1 MPESAARARTGR
13 RLFRSSL
20 VVGSMTM
27 ISRVAGLVRDVVIAS
42 MVGANANADAFFV
55 AFRVPQFLRRLFA
68 EGAFAQAFVPVL
80 TEYRATRT
88 VAEIK
93 ALVDTVAGVLGAAL
107 LAVTALAVLAAPV
120 VTLVFAPGFA
130 QMPGKLALTADLIRI
145 TFPYLFFIS
154 MTGFAG
160 AVLNSY
166 ARFAVPAI
174 TPVFLN
180 LTLIAGALVAS
191 RWFAEPV
198 FALAWAVF
206 MAGLIQLLFQVPFL
220 ARLRMLPRPRFDT
233 GHPGVGRILK
243 LMLPA
248 MFGVSVSQINLLLD
262 TVLASFLPTGSVSW
276 LYYSERLTELPLG
289 VFGIAIA
296 TVILPGLSRE
306 YTTASGAEFRHT
318 LDWAIR
324 MILLIGLPASFA
336 LLILAGPIL
345 GTLFQYGAMSGRDV
359 DMASLSLAALALGLP
374 AFMLIKVLA
383 TAYYSRQDTRT
394 PVIIGIKAMVANMGL
409 NLLFVVPLHL
419 FWQVGHMGL
428 SLATTGAAWLNA
440 GLLLHGLVRRDIYRP
455 APGLLR
461 DVGRMGAAV
470 VLMCGVLALA
480 LVWMQDLDALRWSA
494 RVLRLGLACL
504 AGIAVYFGALALLFP
519 RERGEVAALL
529 RRRPWVRL

>member
-1 MPESAARARTGR
+1 MPESQARERTAD
-13 RLFRSSL
+13 RLLRSSL
-20 VVGSMTM
+20 VVGGMTM

-42 MVGANANADAFFV
+42 MLGANANADAFFV

-80 TEYRATRT
+80 AEYRATRP
-88 VAEIK
+88 AEEVK
-93 ALVDTVAGVLGAAL
+93 RLVDAVCGVLGAAL

-130 QMPGKLALTADLIRI
+130 QMPQKLALTAELIRI

-154 MTGFAG
+154 LTGFAG

-174 TPVFLN
+174 TPLFLN

-191 RWFAEPV
+191 RGFAEPV

-220 ARLRMLPRPRFDT
+220 ARIRMLPRPRLDPR
-233 GHPGVGRILK
+233 HPGVGRILR

-262 TVLASFLPTGSVSW
+262 TVLASFLPSGSVSW

-306 YTTASGAEFRHT
+306 YSTQSNAEYRHT

-324 MILLIGLPASFA
+324 MILVIGLPASVA
-336 LLILAGPIL
+336 LVILAGPIL
-345 GTLFQYGAMSGRDV
+345 GTLFQYGAMSARDV
-359 DMASLSLAALALGLP
+359 DMASLSLAAMALGLP

-394 PVIIGIKAMVANMGL
+394 PVIIGIKAMIANMGL

-440 GLLLHGLVRRDIYRP
+440 GLLLHGLMRRAVYRP
-455 APGLLR
+455 EPGLLR
-461 DVGRMGAAV
+461 DVGRMGVAV
-470 VLMCGVLALA
+470 ALMCAVLLPAL
-480 LVWMQDLDALRWSA
+480 LWMQDLDTLHWSA

-504 AGIAVYFGALALLFP
+504 AGIAVYFGVLALLFP
-519 RERGEVAALL
+519 VGRHS
-529 RRRPWVRL
+529 WRLVPSDKHKSG

>member
-1 MPESAARARTGR
+1 MPESQARARPGR

-20 VVGSMTM
+20 VVGAMTM
-27 ISRVAGLVRDVVIAS
+27 ISRVAGLLRDVVIAS
-42 MVGANANADAFFV
+42 MLGAGGNADAFFI

-80 TEYRATRT
+80 AEYRATRT
-88 VAEIK
+88 VAEVK
-93 ALVDTVAGVLGAAL
+93 ALVDAVSGVLGAAL

-130 QMPGKLALTADLIRI
+130 QVPEKLALTAEMIRI

-154 MTGFAG
+154 LTGFAG

-180 LTLIAGALVAS
+180 LALIAGALVAA
-191 RWFAEPV
+191 RWFAEPA

-206 MAGLIQLLFQVPFL
+206 LAGLIQLLFQLPFL
-220 ARLRMLPRPRFDT
+220 ARIRMLPRPRFQPR
-233 GHPGVGRILK
+233 HPGVGRILG

-248 MFGVSVSQINLLLD
+248 LFGVSVSQINLLLD
-262 TVLASFLPTGSVSW
+262 TVLASFLPEGSVSW

-296 TVILPGLSRE
+296 TVILPGLSRG
-306 YTTASGAEFRHT
+306 YSTGAGAEFRHT
-318 LDWAIR
+318 LDWAVR
-324 MILLIGLPASFA
+324 MILVIGLPASFA
-336 LLILAGPIL
+336 LLVLAGPIL
-345 GTLFQYGAMSGRDV
+345 ATLFGYGAMGARDV
-359 DMASLSLAALALGLP
+359 DMASLSLGAMALGLP

-383 TAYYSRQDTRT
+383 TAYYSRQDART
-394 PVIIGIKAMVANMGL
+394 PVIVGVQAMAANMVL
-409 NLLFVVPLHL
+409 NLLLVVPLHL

-428 SLATTGAAWLNA
+428 SLATTAAAWLNA
-440 GLLLHGLVRRDIYRP
+440 GLLLRGLAQRDVYRP
-455 APGLLR
+455 EPGVLR

-470 VLMCGVLALA
+470 ALMCVALLPGLAWMHA
-480 LVWMQDLDALRWSA
+480 LEDLHWSS
-494 RVLRLGLACL
+494 RVLRLGLVC
-504 AGIAVYFGALALLFP
+504 AGGLAVYGGALALLFP
-519 RERGEVAALL
+519 RERGELL
-529 RRRPWVRL
+529 GVLRQRLRP